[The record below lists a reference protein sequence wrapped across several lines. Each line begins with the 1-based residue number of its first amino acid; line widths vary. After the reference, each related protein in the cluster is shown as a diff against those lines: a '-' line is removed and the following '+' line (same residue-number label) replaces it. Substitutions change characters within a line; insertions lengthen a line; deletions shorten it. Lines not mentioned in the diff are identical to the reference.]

1 MFTEKGTYL
10 DELCKLLFIPRSQ
23 TVCYGIDLTRNRFHC
38 DEYPQPLSKVRSDD
52 KFAGPDLQNPHKPLT
67 IVADTI
73 EYMNLDNVSFSKTHD
88 RVLILTPLRDA
99 ASHLRQHF
107 SLLSKLTYPHQAI
120 DLAFLV
126 GDCKDDTLSTLNSEL
141 ARLQLESNPQR
152 FRSAMVIRKDFGD
165 STGQSV
171 EERHSFHAQGTRRSA
186 IGRARNYLLYTALR
200 PVHDWVYWRDVDI
213 MENPSSIL
221 EDFIKHDKDILVP
234 SML

>member
-1 MFTEKGTYL
+1 
-10 DELCKLLFIPRSQ
+10 
-23 TVCYGIDLTRNRFHC
+23 
-38 DEYPQPLSKVRSDD
+38 
-52 KFAGPDLQNPHKPLT
+52 
-67 IVADTI
+67 
-73 EYMNLDNVSFSKTHD
+73 MNLDNVTLATTRD

-107 SLLSKLTYPHQAI
+107 SLLSELTYPHQSI

-152 FRSAMVIRKDFGD
+152 FRSAMVILKDFGD
-165 STGQSV
+165 PTGQSV
-171 EERHSFHAQGTRRSA
+171 EERHTFRAQGTRRKA

-213 MENPSSIL
+213 VENPSSIL
-221 EDFIKHDKDILVP
+221 EDFINHDKDVLVP
-234 SML
+234 SKLRPACYSQVVISIFAQIYGFTVTIKMARILRVDVWPSDFPANP

>member
-1 MFTEKGTYL
+1 MFTGKGNYATYSSS
-10 DELCKLLFIPRSQ
+10 RSQ
-23 TVCYGIDLTRNRFHC
+23 TVCYVIDLTGSRFHC
-38 DEYPQPLSKVRSDD
+38 DEYPQPLSKVRADD
-52 KFAGPDLQNPHKPLT
+52 KVAGLTPHLQNPHEPLT
-67 IVADTI
+67 IVADTG
-73 EYMNLDNVSFSKTHD
+73 EYMNLNNVSFATTHD

-99 ASHLRQHF
+99 ASRLRQRF
-107 SLLSKLTYPHQAI
+107 SLLSELTYPHQAI

-126 GDCKDDTLSTLNSEL
+126 GDCKDDTLSTLDSEL

-171 EERHSFHAQGTRRSA
+171 EERHSFHAQGTRRKG

-213 MENPSSIL
+213 VENPSSIL
-221 EDFIKHDKDILVP
+221 EDCINHDKDVLVP
-234 SML
+234 SRL